1 MIRNAFSTLGPAAS
15 LITSPSEPLRVMM
28 TRKGLAAHIAR
39 PAGGEGA
46 GVPGPM
52 PRPSPIPRPAANAI
66 SAAAAMTATLICFG
80 FMARPF
86 NVRQQ
91 PMTPRTRRDR
101 PEIAARLT
109 RRPEPHGQHSL
120 HMPGWR
126 LMTEQLAVIL
136 TGAPATSA
144 RFTALLGRASTSR
157 GPDGPATMTDG

>member
-1 MIRNAFSTLGPAAS
+1 MRRNAFSTLGPAAS

-28 TRKGLAAHIAR
+28 TRHGLAAHIAR
-39 PAGGEGA
+39 PLGAEGA
-46 GVPGPM
+46 GVPRPT

-101 PEIAARLT
+101 PEIATRPA
-109 RRPEPHGQHSL
+109 RRPDPHELPVLPLPPAQPSL
-120 HMPGWR
+120 P
-126 LMTEQLAVIL
+126 
-136 TGAPATSA
+136 P
-144 RFTALLGRASTSR
+144 
-157 GPDGPATMTDG
+157 